1 MTWILFLLLVIL
13 LILAIVW
20 WLTFKALF
28 NPDKEMH
35 TYPHHHY
42 EDIYLPIEGDPHRCY
57 SEYDK
62 PKKPCLNMWY
72 FNQNHQDYC
81 DRYSNTIPSNTLP
94 SPNHSD
100 TFSDTSSNSHS
111 NTIHPR
117 RTVLFFHGNSGN
129 ISHRDYVIDV
139 CREFGLDLLLVDY
152 RGYGNSDGIPEPR
165 GIRKDAML
173 AYDFLKTKCDPQD
186 IIVWGESLGGSA
198 AAYVAS
204 QRRCRCLILIST
216 FSSLEDCIFD
226 CSMPKWF
233 KYPVGYL
240 VKWTVEPIPSKNWM
254 YKTQCPVVVIHSE
267 EDDLI
272 NFSNAQKLY
281 DSVQHDCKMLVK
293 IKGKH
298 SCPVITERQLQ
309 AVFEFADID
318 TCRCSDEKMN
328 ELLDNIRTVAVRKG
342 LSEDVGFND
351 YYIDPIP

>member
-1 MTWILFLLLVIL
+1 MTWILFILLVIL

-20 WLTFKALF
+20 WLTYKALF
-28 NPDKEMH
+28 NPDREMH

-42 EDIYLPIEGDPHRCY
+42 EDLYLPIEGDHRRCY
-57 SEYDK
+57 SKYDK

-72 FNQNHQDYC
+72 FDQNHQDYINN
-81 DRYSNTIPSNTLP
+81 YS
-94 SPNHSD
+94 SPLQSPINRQYKP
-100 TFSDTSSNSHS
+100 F
-111 NTIHPR
+111 PR

-152 RGYGNSDGIPEPR
+152 RGYGNSDGIPGPR
-165 GIRKDAML
+165 GIRKDAII

-186 IIVWGESLGGSA
+186 IIIWGESLGGSA

-204 QRRCRCLILIST
+204 RRRCRCLILIST

-226 CSMPKWF
+226 CSLPKWF
-233 KYPVGYL
+233 KNPVGFL
-240 VKWTVEPIPSKNWM
+240 VKLTVEPIPSKNWM
-254 YKTQCPVVVIHSE
+254 YKMQCPVVVIHSE

-272 NFSNAQKLY
+272 NFSNAEKLY
-281 DSVQHDCKMLVK
+281 DSVKHDCKMLVK

-298 SCPVITERQLQ
+298 SSPVITEKQLQ

-318 TCRCSDEKMN
+318 TCKCSNEKMC
-328 ELLDNIRTVAVRKG
+328 ELLDNIRTVAFRKG
-342 LSEDVGFND
+342 LSEDVGFQ
-351 YYIDPIP
+351 DPSGH